1 MFLSLFAQQVQIPPI
16 FQRFFHFLLLLE
28 LSSPFCWYPALVI
41 TWTYGQTQSF
51 RDEWSNPLTRI
62 IEGFMKFRD
71 KVLPEK
77 EALIRKLA
85 NGQSPQALFITCSDS
100 RLNPNLLTQ
109 TEPGDLFIIRNAGNI
124 VPPPGGQAS
133 GETATIEYA
142 VKHLKVKDIFVCGH
156 THCGAMGGLM
166 KPESLTGLPLV
177 RGWLSHAE
185 DLRSWIDGEGARMPA
200 DQRLARLVELNT
212 LLQLEHVRQQ
222 PTVKAALV
230 EGKLRLHAWVYKL
243 EDGTVQAFDQIQNSF
258 VAVEDATRQKLGAQV
273 HEAAAVNSVM
283 GQIIDY

>member
-1 MFLSLFAQQVQIPPI
+1 M
-16 FQRFFHFLLLLE
+16 
-28 LSSPFCWYPALVI
+28 
-41 TWTYGQTQSF
+41 
-51 RDEWSNPLTRI
+51 TRI
-62 IEGFMKFRD
+62 IEGFMKYRD

-124 VPPPGGQAS
+124 VPPPGGS
-133 GETATIEYA
+133 PTGETATIEYA

-166 KPESLTGLPLV
+166 KPESLETLPLV
-177 RGWLSHAE
+177 KGWLSHAE
-185 DLRSWIDGEGARMPA
+185 DLRGWIDGEGAKMPA
-200 DQRLARLVELNT
+200 DKRLARLVELNT

-222 PTVKAALV
+222 PVVKAALV
-230 EGKLRLHAWVYKL
+230 EGKLRLHGWVYRL
-243 EDGTVQAFDQIQNSF
+243 EDGKVQAFDQTLNQF
-258 VAVEDATRQKLGAQV
+258 VAVEDAVRQKMGAEV
-273 HEAAAVNSVM
+273 HEAASASPLTSM
-283 GQIIDY
+283 GQIVDY

>member
-1 MFLSLFAQQVQIPPI
+1 M
-16 FQRFFHFLLLLE
+16 
-28 LSSPFCWYPALVI
+28 
-41 TWTYGQTQSF
+41 
-51 RDEWSNPLTRI
+51 TRI

-124 VPPPGGQAS
+124 VPPPGGAPT

-142 VKHLKVKDIFVCGH
+142 VKHLKVRDIFVCGH

-166 KPESLTGLPLV
+166 KPESLESLPLV
-177 RGWLSHAE
+177 KGWLSHAE
-185 DLRSWIDGEGARMPA
+185 ELRGWIDGDGAKMPA
-200 DQRLARLVELNT
+200 DKRLARLVELNT

-222 PTVKAALV
+222 PTVKSALV
-230 EGKLRLHAWVYKL
+230 EGKLRLHGWVYRL
-243 EDGTVQAFDQIQNSF
+243 EDGKVQAFDQTLNQF
-258 VAVEDATRQKLGAQV
+258 VAVEDAVRQKLGAEV
-273 HEAAAVNSVM
+273 HEAASASPLTNM

>member
-1 MFLSLFAQQVQIPPI
+1 M
-16 FQRFFHFLLLLE
+16 
-28 LSSPFCWYPALVI
+28 
-41 TWTYGQTQSF
+41 
-51 RDEWSNPLTRI
+51 TRI

-124 VPPPGGQAS
+124 VPPPGGAPS

-166 KPESLTGLPLV
+166 KPEALTSLPLV
-177 RGWLSHAE
+177 RGWLGHAE
-185 DLRSWIDGEGARMPA
+185 DLRSWIDGEGATLPA
-200 DQRLARLVELNT
+200 DKRLARLVELNT

-222 PTVKAALV
+222 PAVKAALL
-230 EGKLRLHAWVYKL
+230 EGKLRLHGWVYRL
-243 EDGTVQAFDQIQNSF
+243 EDGTVLAFDQLKTCF
-258 VAVEDATRQKLGAQV
+258 VPVEEAARQKLGAEV
-273 HEAAAVNSVM
+273 HEAAVSSPNSVM
-283 GQIIDY
+283 GQIVDY

>member
-1 MFLSLFAQQVQIPPI
+1 M
-16 FQRFFHFLLLLE
+16 
-28 LSSPFCWYPALVI
+28 
-41 TWTYGQTQSF
+41 
-51 RDEWSNPLTRI
+51 TRI
-62 IEGFMKFRD
+62 IEGFMKYRD

-124 VPPPGGQAS
+124 VPPPGGS
-133 GETATIEYA
+133 PTGETATIEYA

-166 KPESLTGLPLV
+166 KPESLATLPLV
-177 RGWLSHAE
+177 KGWLSHAE
-185 DLRSWIDGEGARMPA
+185 ELRGWIDGEGAKMPA
-200 DQRLARLVELNT
+200 DKRLARLVELNT

-222 PTVKAALV
+222 PAVKSALL
-230 EGKLRLHAWVYKL
+230 EGKLRLHGWVYRL
-243 EDGTVQAFDQIQNSF
+243 EDGKVQAFDQTLNQF
-258 VAVEDATRQKLGAQV
+258 VAVEDAVRQKLGAEV
-273 HEAAAVNSVM
+273 HEAASASPLTSM
-283 GQIIDY
+283 GQIVDY